1 MEKITYENN
10 NYFVGEN
17 GVYMEMQNIKIYKD
31 TDGIK
36 RFLVELKDSKKISSI
51 KKLIPKKEG
60 TEIEIV
66 FDEKESKIDF
76 PDLKNL

>member
-1 MEKITYENN
+1 MEKIIYENN

-17 GVYMEMQNIKIYKD
+17 GVYMEMQNIKIYKY

-51 KKLIPKKEG
+51 KKLISKKG
-60 TEIEIV
+60 RTSRLAV
-66 FDEKESKIDF
+66 RGLWKRKSLFLRYD
-76 PDLKNL
+76 